1 MKDILKA
8 LMQSTDRINYMVLL
22 PQAFEQLK
30 NNDFET
36 ASSVSIQPLKLY
48 YVFNVVTRSLGLVLY
63 HNDMGYCGGYTD
75 NLQEEWN
82 LVVPSSN
89 MLAIALKLD
98 EVHTFGDM
106 SKSQLFEKMG
116 WLIEKAITEDKKS

>member
-1 MKDILKA
+1 
-8 LMQSTDRINYMVLL
+8 MQSTDRINYMVLL

-63 HNDMGYCGGYTD
+63 HNDMGYRGRYED
-75 NLQEEWN
+75 FLQEEWN

>member
-63 HNDMGYCGGYTD
+63 HNDMGYRGRYTD
-75 NLQEEWN
+75 FLQEEWN
-82 LVVPSSN
+82 LVVPSSK
-89 MLAIALKLD
+89 MLEIALKLD